1 MSFRNLVLVCLLMA
15 GVAWIVVAKFDSSS
29 NSTSKETTTTSDADP
44 KQNTKTAGGE
54 ASSEQA
60 EVKPTDMASP
70 DQNETVKTK
79 DLSVGSTKLATE
91 GSRITYN
98 VVIKLM
104 DGKVVFDSYK
114 DKPWTGT
121 LGNGSILTGLDKGIR
136 GMYQGGKRAIWIPSY
151 LAYGPFGIRPHIPPH
166 AKLYAEVE
174 LLTVF

>member
-1 MSFRNLVLVCLLMA
+1 VSFRNLVLVCLLMA
-15 GVAWIVVAKFDSSS
+15 GVAWIAVVKFDGSPD
-29 NSTSKETTTTSDADP
+29 STSTETTTTSDADP
-44 KQNTKTAGGE
+44 KQNTEAAGGE

-79 DLSVGSTKLATE
+79 DLTMGATKLATE

-174 LLTVF
+174 LLSVF